1 MTPCPLSDRIKS
13 ADGCF
18 GTRGSKVGREHRTK
32 SPELG
37 FKPRLLLAGSQAP
50 LGLSFLR
57 IELRM
62 LGAGRGA
69 PSAPPV
75 GGSGPCLSLVLFSA
89 EQMRCFSWFSSL
101 CAFHTL
107 LQNVFLC

>member
-37 FKPRLLLAGSQAP
+37 FKPPLLLAGSQAP

-62 LGAGRGA
+62 LGAGRGGLLQLLRWAVLA
-69 PSAPPV
+69 PAS
-75 GGSGPCLSLVLFSA
+75 VL
-89 EQMRCFSWFSSL
+89 CSSL
-101 CAFHTL
+101 
-107 LQNVFLC
+107 QSR